1 MWSWLSCMYVLKRDI
16 AFQMFEHLKRNENDL
31 NELLAEYWAVRRDSG
46 MSLSTSTLQREA
58 DACSIEVYM
67 ETLADKFGIT
77 IS

>member
-1 MWSWLSCMYVLKRDI
+1 MQVLRRAV
-16 AFQMFEHLKRNENDL
+16 AFQMFEHLKKNENDL

-46 MSLSTSTLQREA
+46 MPPPTLLLRREA
-58 DACSIEVYM
+58 DKRSIEVYM

>member
-1 MWSWLSCMYVLKRDI
+1 MSSLGSRVCKFSNEI
-16 AFQMFEHLKRNENDL
+16 AIQMFEHLKRNENDL

-46 MSLSTSTLQREA
+46 MSPATSLLQREGN
-58 DACSIEVYM
+58 ACSIEVYM